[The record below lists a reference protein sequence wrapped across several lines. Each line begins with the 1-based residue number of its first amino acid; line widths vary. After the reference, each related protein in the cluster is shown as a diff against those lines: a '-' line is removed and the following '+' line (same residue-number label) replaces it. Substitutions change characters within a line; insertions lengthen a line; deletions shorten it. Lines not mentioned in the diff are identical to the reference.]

1 MLLPLH
7 DRTRERNNMKN
18 KTPKISREDKKAEA
32 IERMKALNIL
42 PETIRQFEQDGLIS
56 VSESPVGAFYHAEG
70 EALERIRKFEEEN
83 NVLVYLV
90 VRGYSDSYK
99 MDNYIFVND
108 YRDEWEMDRQEIS
121 NPSNGI
127 FAYAYNYDV
136 PEYSEFGSIGVRG
149 TVAAGLQRIW

>member
-1 MLLPLH
+1 
-7 DRTRERNNMKN
+7 MKN
-18 KTPKISREDKKAEA
+18 KTPKVSREDKKAEA
-32 IERMKALNIL
+32 IKRMKALGIF
-42 PETIRQFEQDGLIS
+42 PSTIDQFEQENLIS
-56 VSESPVGAFYHAEG
+56 ISEPPLGAFYWVKG
-70 EALERIRKFEEEN
+70 EDLQRIRDFEEEY

-90 VRGYSDSYK
+90 VRSYSDSYK

-108 YRDEWEMDRQEIS
+108 YRDEWEMDRQEIAT
-121 NPSNGI
+121 PGNGI